1 MDEKIKYLFFAFLGV
16 IFYLIFLKKELVE
29 GFNEDD
35 PQSYYIKI
43 GENDAVMCEKRVFT
57 EFNDSSMPSGT
68 DWGVVSNPD
77 EIRPFSDLR
86 VVPEALQQ
94 SRKIYAD
101 DDDFLYSTTV
111 MLKVYNIP
119 TKSSSDDTV
128 QYRSGYIIISK
139 ESGGG
144 YNNSRA
150 AEYYYIPEM
159 SLLQQINGNR
169 EGIEINTTKYN
180 VCVPTGTT
188 VLSQPGCPCDLSGTA
203 DECSQMGEGYFM
215 LDSSVSTNI
224 SISPC
229 NLDQG
234 EYLNYDGNCIT
245 NSSFELMGSET
256 PSLSQPDTNGEQAF
270 GYDKRNN
277 KCSINRNDNCD
288 GDSGGWEE
296 NDIKRNYKSRGV
308 RSSLDTYERNS
319 CRKVDQLCFNTSGTT
334 TIDNCRKKCNAF
346 PGCRSFSFYPDP
358 NSGESVNT
366 SSCCL
371 YKTGYKGYDQSD
383 QQDETFNCYTKSD
396 CEDGDVD
403 EKYYSFKQCQY
414 DVSDTDSSICG
425 RGSDD
430 TGNNYFTFND
440 SSTPNCSSQGPIKDC
455 SDSEVNDY
463 NYCNCND
470 ARNICLKSECNTET
484 STPTCLGSETRSNSF
499 CTYGTNENGSSTQDT
514 NIIDDQCSCGL
525 KNPEINSHYV
535 SEEERVENNL
545 PCISTDQE
553 SKYCSFINYECN
565 TLSDCNSSGELL
577 TESCGYDDDDGIKQM
592 CKYTDESGLRNTMY
606 NTNFPEKCK
615 TINNCEYSQMNR
627 ELNDNEFCLCP
638 IDTQSFNLCSSGQ
651 KCSASGCLT
660 ETINCP
666 INYTLTDTNECMPSS
681 CNYYS
686 LTNSD
691 PINASCICESDRQ
704 DNFVCSPGNYCFP
717 EDNEFAGCRTS
728 DYLKSECSQYSST
741 NKDPIAEECFCGRN
755 SNGEPLVCRV
765 GKYCVDNICKDISC
779 QDSDHIIDPIDHT
792 KCVSKD
798 ILDKRDGESEI
809 EKLID
814 KIKDFIDN
822 LIN

>member
-1 MDEKIKYLFFAFLGV
+1 MIKA
-16 IFYLIFLKKELVE
+16 
-29 GFNEDD
+29 
-35 PQSYYIKI
+35 S
-43 GENDAVMCEKRVFT
+43 
-57 EFNDSSMPSGT
+57 
-68 DWGVVSNPD
+68 
-77 EIRPFSDLR
+77 
-86 VVPEALQQ
+86 
-94 SRKIYAD
+94 
-101 DDDFLYSTTV
+101 
-111 MLKVYNIP
+111 IP
-119 TKSSSDDTV
+119 TKSSEGDSL
-128 QYRSGYIIISK
+128 QFNSGYIIIKREDSVARRAPSQVQYS
-139 ESGGG
+139 SGRELEN
-144 YNNSRA
+144 YE
-150 AEYYYIPEM
+150 AEYYYVPEM
-159 SLLQQINGNR
+159 SQQINGKR
-169 EGIEINTTKYN
+169 EGIKIYTTKYTRTRTSN
-180 VCVPTGTT
+180 EP
-188 VLSQPGCPCDLSGTA
+188 
-203 DECSQMGEGYFM
+203 GYFL
-215 LDSSVSTNI
+215 LDSSVSTNL

-234 EYLNYDGNCIT
+234 EYLNYNGNCIT
-245 NSSFELMGSET
+245 NSNFELMET
-256 PSLSQPDTNGEQAF
+256 PSLSQPDTNGEQAL
-270 GYDKRNN
+270 GYDRRNN
-277 KCSINRNDNCD
+277 KCSVDRNNNSCD
-288 GDSGGWEE
+288 GDSRGWEE
-296 NDIKRNYKSRGV
+296 NDIKRNYISEGV
-308 RSSLDTYERNS
+308 RKTLKTTYEKNS
-319 CRKVDQLCFNTSGTT
+319 CGKVDQLCFENASAT
-334 TIDNCRKKCNAF
+334 TINDCRLKCNAF
-346 PGCRSFSFYPDP
+346 PDCRSFSFYPDP

-425 RGSDD
+425 RGSDT

-440 SSTPNCSSQGPIKDC
+440 SSTPNCSSIGPIKDC
-455 SDSEVNDY
+455 SDSEVNDD
-463 NYCNCND
+463 NYCNCNA
-470 ARNICLKSECNTET
+470 ARHICLKRECNTET
-484 STPTCLGSETRSNSF
+484 SPPTCLGSETRSNSF

-535 SEEERVENNL
+535 SEEERVANNL

-553 SKYCSFINYECN
+553 LKYCSFINYECN

-577 TESCGYDDDDGIKQM
+577 TESCGYQNDDGTKQM
-592 CKYTDESGLRNTMY
+592 CKYTDENGLRNTMY
-606 NTNFPEKCK
+606 NTDFPEKCK
-615 TINNCEYSQMNR
+615 TINNCEDSQMNR

-704 DNFVCSPGNYCFP
+704 DNFVCSPGHYCFP

-755 SNGEPLVCRV
+755 STGEPLVCRV

-814 KIKDFIDN
+814 KIKDFIEN